1 VFKAPRQFA
10 KLRELARPDTG
21 VGIEIFTGVTP
32 GLSKILPI
40 GTHREGDA
48 LRAQRSRSVWEAGLR
63 RCRVPQYS
71 ERSQTALAPLLM
83 RHRAHMQRWGCR
95 RTKKAE
101 PTAAYSSGLVTRNL
115 ERWVMLASDWPIA
128 VKKLLS
134 VGR

>member
-1 VFKAPRQFA
+1 MRAMP
-10 KLRELARPDTG
+10 
-21 VGIEIFTGVTP
+21 
-32 GLSKILPI
+32 S
-40 GTHREGDA
+40 A
-48 LRAQRSRSVWEAGLR
+48 LRGRDLFGRPVCAGVACLST
-63 RCRVPQYS
+63 QNG
-71 ERSQTALAPLLM
+71 QTALAPLLM